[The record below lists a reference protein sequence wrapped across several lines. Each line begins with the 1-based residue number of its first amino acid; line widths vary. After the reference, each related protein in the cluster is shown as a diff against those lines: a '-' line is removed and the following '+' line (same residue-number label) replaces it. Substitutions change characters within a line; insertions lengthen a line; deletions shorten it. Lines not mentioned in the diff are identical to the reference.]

1 MEFNPQFIHFHHLEL
16 HKFPISQIL
25 YYRTAIQELCIKY
38 TKTKRFWIQIC
49 KFHMINDE
57 RRDMLQKQ
65 LISKLLWTSTGSFHG
80 STAKNLHKGCLEMPD
95 VIDHHNVNFWNKCYL
110 LLNWVKGVLQNVKL
124 IVEKLL
130 QNRGLFFFLLTSKAV
145 RIFGQRRI

>member
-1 MEFNPQFIHFHHLEL
+1 MSARQQAQNNDKKQENMWKPMEFNPQFIHFHHLEL

-57 RRDMLQKQ
+57 RRDMLQ
-65 LISKLLWTSTGSFHG
+65 
-80 STAKNLHKGCLEMPD
+80 
-95 VIDHHNVNFWNKCYL
+95 
-110 LLNWVKGVLQNVKL
+110 
-124 IVEKLL
+124 
-130 QNRGLFFFLLTSKAV
+130 
-145 RIFGQRRI
+145 